1 MKKIKILLVYS
12 LMCISLYAQS
22 ALDLNRGIQYLK
34 NNFPEKA
41 LPIFFAETEKQGG
54 EKKAYLYLSVACIQ
68 MKKYSDAITWLTKG
82 KANDPTD
89 AYLYSYNLGNAYYM
103 QGAYELAFNAYT
115 QAITENPYYA
125 ASFLNKANTAMQLGK
140 QQDAL
145 VAYRT
150 YLQLE
155 PTSYQRASI
164 ERLISILQG
173 QEDAAQAELL
183 RKQAEE
189 KARLEREQALLDQ
202 VNKDLTNSDSAETIS
217 AGAENT
223 IDYNEEEGTL
233 E

>member
-1 MKKIKILLVYS
+1 
-12 LMCISLYAQS
+12 
-22 ALDLNRGIQYLK
+22 
-34 NNFPEKA
+34 
-41 LPIFFAETEKQGG
+41 
-54 EKKAYLYLSVACIQ
+54 

-217 AGAENT
+217 AGAEDT

>member
-22 ALDLNRGIQYLK
+22 ALDLNKGIQYLK

-155 PTSYQRASI
+155 PTSYQRASRKM
-164 ERLISILQG
+164 RLKRSFY
-173 QEDAAQAELL
+173 ASK
-183 RKQAEE
+183 RKKKPASN
-189 KARLEREQALLDQ
+189 A
-202 VNKDLTNSDSAETIS
+202 NKLC
-217 AGAENT
+217 
-223 IDYNEEEGTL
+223 
-233 E
+233 